1 MSDRLSPLDVSFLYL
16 EEPTTPMNVGAVSI
30 LQPPEEEFDYDQLIQ
45 LVQER
50 IGLVPRYR
58 QKIKMVPGRVANP
71 VWVDDTD
78 FDLTYHVRR
87 SALPTPGSRAQLRE
101 LMGRIESRPLDRSR
115 PLWELYLVEGLEG
128 GKVTLIYKSHH
139 VMVDGI
145 TALDINSVLYDST
158 PEPRSTSVPP
168 WQPKPEPSSAILV
181 ADAVWDL
188 MRRPARLVDAVRAGV
203 VTGVSDP
210 RGSID
215 RLGRRLGGVA
225 VAARTQ

>member
-1 MSDRLSPLDVSFLYL
+1 MSDRLSPMDISFLYL
-16 EEPTTPMNVGAVSI
+16 EEPITPMHVGGVGI
-30 LQPPEEEFDYDQLIQ
+30 FQPPEDGFDYDRLIE
-45 LVQER
+45 LIQER

-58 QKIKMVPGRVANP
+58 QKIRMVPGRVANP
-71 VWVDDTD
+71 VWVDDSD

-87 SALPTPGSRAQLRE
+87 SALPTPGSRVQLRE
-101 LMGRIESRPLDRSR
+101 LMGRIESRPLDRGR

-158 PEPRSTSVPP
+158 PEPRSTPVQP
-168 WQPKPEPSSAILV
+168 WQPKPEPSSAFLV

-188 MRRPARLVDAVRAGV
+188 VRRPAMLVDAVRAGV
-203 VTGVSDP
+203 VAGVS
-210 RGSID
+210 
-215 RLGRRLGGVA
+215 
-225 VAARTQ
+225 